1 MQLVTAVYSWLVQ
14 VGVLLA
20 VLVVPMLISRD
31 LTVVARYSRL
41 SVFMMLALAVSIA
54 GLAALAVAQVGRA
67 PLVLCACKGD
77 RAQSEDAEV

>member
-1 MQLVTAVYSWLVQ
+1 MLVQ

-54 GLAALAVAQVGRA
+54 GLAALAVAQVGAR
-67 PLVLCACKGD
+67 PLVHWACKCD
-77 RAQSEDAEV
+77 RVQSQVEEVLEG